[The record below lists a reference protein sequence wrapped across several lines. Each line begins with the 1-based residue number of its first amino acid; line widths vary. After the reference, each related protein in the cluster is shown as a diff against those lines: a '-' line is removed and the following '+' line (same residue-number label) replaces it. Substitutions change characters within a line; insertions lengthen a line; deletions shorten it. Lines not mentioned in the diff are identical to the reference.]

1 MKTVKRI
8 LIPALVLI
16 LIILTIYKLRSNKEN
31 IKETTTLASQTIGEI
46 PVKTSAPKVGTI
58 KQQVLATGTL
68 SAIEELIVLSETQ
81 GQIMKI
87 HKYVGDPVRKEE
99 VIAEVDDETIAANVL
114 VSEANY
120 EQQKKDI
127 ERYERLEQGNAIAKH
142 DLEQA
147 RTGLK
152 KAEADLISARK
163 ALRDTKIKA
172 PISGVINK
180 RMVENGQF
188 ISGGMPVY
196 EIVNTAKL
204 KIWIKVPEK
213 DIFKLKKGQE
223 VNIVIPA
230 APGETFTGK
239 INAIGEKADNSMK
252 FDAEII
258 LNNQEGQFS
267 LKAGLFAEVAI
278 PIEATET
285 IIIEQTALVGSRQ
298 KPSVF
303 IIEDNKA
310 FKRDIVTGS
319 SDGKNIEVVR
329 GLTAHDQ
336 VVVSGQ
342 LNLNDGNSVKIIQQE
357 HHMGRKTCINTL
369 EK

>member
-8 LIPALVLI
+8 LLPAILLM
-16 LIILTIYKLRSNKEN
+16 LIILVFYKLSSNREN
-31 IKETTTLASQTIGEI
+31 IEETTILASQTIGET
-46 PVKTSAPKVGTI
+46 PVKTSVAKNGTI

-68 SAIEELIVLSETQ
+68 GAIEELTVLSETQ
-81 GQIMKI
+81 GQITKI
-87 HKYVGDPVRKEE
+87 HKYVGDPVQKNEI
-99 VIAEVDDETIAANVL
+99 IAEINDETIAANVL
-114 VSEANY
+114 VAEANY
-120 EQQKKDI
+120 EQQEKDI
-127 ERYERLEQGNAIAKH
+127 ERYERLEQGQAIAKH

-172 PISGVINK
+172 PISGIINK

-188 ISGGMPVY
+188 ISGGMPVF
-196 EIVNTAKL
+196 EIVNTTKL

-213 DIFKLKKGQE
+213 EIFKIRKGQE
-223 VNIVIPA
+223 VNISIPA
-230 APGETFTGK
+230 ALGETFSGK
-239 INAIGEKADNSMK
+239 INAIGEKADNSMN
-252 FDAEII
+252 FDVEVI
-258 LNNQEGQFS
+258 LDNPKGQFR
-267 LKAGLFAEVAI
+267 LKAGLFAEVTI

-310 FKRDIVTGS
+310 VKRDIVTGS
-319 SDGKNIEVVR
+319 SDGRNVEVVR
-329 GLTAHDQ
+329 GLTTRDQ

-342 LNLNDGNSVKIIQQE
+342 LNLTDGNRVKII
-357 HHMGRKTCINTL
+357 R
-369 EK
+369 